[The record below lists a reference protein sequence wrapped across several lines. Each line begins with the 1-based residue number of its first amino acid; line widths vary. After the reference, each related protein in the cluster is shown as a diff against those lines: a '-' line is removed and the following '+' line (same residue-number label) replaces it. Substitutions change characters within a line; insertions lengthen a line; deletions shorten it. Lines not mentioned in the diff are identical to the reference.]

1 MQLTSGMGVICCCTT
16 LASCAATYDGKY
28 YMDFV
33 ENLIVFPAVK
43 NFQNLLR
50 IDKVITMSLV
60 YYFLGHSVESVA

>member
-1 MQLTSGMGVICCCTT
+1 
-16 LASCAATYDGKY
+16 
-28 YMDFV
+28 MDFV